1 MITLNQ
7 IESYVENQGSVV
19 KEIFSSVVTTKSP
32 STRKSAAAIC
42 EVFCE
47 KILNDHPELI
57 NAELINSATRSS
69 VREVAE
75 SFSVEEFHLFAE
87 RISESDSKT
96 LRGWLTTKTPLWRL
110 NAFFVCFLFDLNYNR
125 FKALRKSNRDAYMN
139 IGDGIALAGLY
150 LAIQEG

>member
-32 STRKSAAAIC
+32 STRKSAAAIG
-42 EVFCE
+42 EIFCE
-47 KILNDHPELI
+47 KILNDHP
-57 NAELINSATRSS
+57 ELINSATRSS

-87 RISESDSKT
+87 KISESDSKT
-96 LRGWLTTKTPLWRL
+96 LRGWLSTKTPLWRL

-139 IGDGIALAGLY
+139 IGDGLALAGLY
-150 LAIQEG
+150 IAMQEG